1 MRIDKHLYTGGVHG
15 PKKPQGPQLNKTFG
29 KKAPFPSTGRPL
41 AGRVSRP
48 QGVTKRGND
57 LSKQVGKII
66 GKIPSPFL
74 VNPKSL

>member
-15 PKKPQGPQLNKTFG
+15 PRKTKGPQLNKTFG
-29 KKAPFPSTGRPL
+29 KRAPFPTTGRSL
-41 AGRVSRP
+41 KGRVARP

-57 LSKQVGKII
+57 LSKQVGKIV

>member
-15 PKKPQGPQLNKTFG
+15 PRKTKGPQLNKTFG
-29 KKAPFPSTGRPL
+29 KRAPFPTTGRSL
-41 AGRVSRP
+41 RGRVARP

-57 LSKQVGKII
+57 LSKQVGKIV

-74 VNPKSL
+74 INPKSL